1 MRTIKIALVF
11 IALVMGGAATYVW
24 SRWQPCSTV
33 RECYW
38 SWKAFTSNA
47 DPMETRR
54 FIAIH
59 GGFTASTELVAFQ
72 VPISPTANGLILI
85 HRAGR
90 RAAMLAQDGYSYRS
104 PRFSDDGERLVF
116 ARAQAGQA
124 ETELV
129 SCVVSDW
136 RCTTLLRSTSSISSP
151 VDIGGGKVLFA
162 LGYPVVRNGEVTRYR
177 RYDFHIVSPGRQ
189 PSRMTGFDLVGLHA
203 ISVGKDK
210 VYFSAVGGKSQ
221 STAAS
226 CTDAIKCD
234 SSEIFSLDLDR
245 DADAILNPPDK
256 LKPAMLPDGLSVHP
270 AISAD
275 GTRLAFLNT
284 DRKGNPWRYNLKVS
298 GANGD
303 QPQTIAVSGIAFS
316 AAAFVG
322 ETLLVN
328 ELFQDRY
335 RVSIFDRD
343 LNRIDTIEIP
353 TSVEFL
359 NSLHRLGPT
368 VASAK
373 GGF

>member
-1 MRTIKIALVF
+1 MRMIKIVLVLIALV
-11 IALVMGGAATYVW
+11 IGGGAIYVG
-24 SRWQPCSTV
+24 SGWQPCSTV

-38 SWKAFTSNA
+38 SWKAFTSHA
-47 DPMETRR
+47 DPMDTRR

-59 GGFTASTELVAFQ
+59 GGFTASKELVSFQ

-90 RAAMLAQDGYSYRS
+90 RGAMLAEDGYTYRS
-104 PRFSDDGERLVF
+104 PRFSEDGERLVF
-116 ARAQAGQA
+116 LRAQTGQA
-124 ETELV
+124 EQELV

-136 RCTTLLRSTSSISSP
+136 RCTTLLRSTSSITSP

-177 RYDFHIVSPGRQ
+177 RYDLHIVSPGRE
-189 PSRMTGFDLVGLHA
+189 PSRMTGFDLIGLHA

-210 VYFSAVGGKSQ
+210 VYFSAVGGKSE

-226 CTDAIKCD
+226 CTNAIKCD

-245 DADAILNPPDK
+245 EADRILNPPDR
-256 LKPAMLPDGLSVHP
+256 LKPAIMVDGLSIHP

-284 DRKGNPWRYNLKVS
+284 DRKGNPWRYNLKVA

-303 QPQTIAVSGIAFS
+303 PPQTIAASGIAFS

-328 ELFQDRY
+328 ELFKDHY
-335 RVSIFDRD
+335 RVGIFDRG
-343 LNRIDTIEIP
+343 LNRIDTIDVP
-353 TSVEFL
+353 NSVEFL
-359 NSLHRLGPT
+359 NSLYRVGPT
-368 VASAK
+368 AASAK
-373 GGF
+373 GVF

>member
-1 MRTIKIALVF
+1 MRNVKIVLVF
-11 IALVMGGAATYVW
+11 IALVIGGGATYVW
-24 SRWQPCSTV
+24 SNWQPCSTV

-47 DPMETRR
+47 DPMERRR

-59 GGFTASTELVAFQ
+59 GGFTASKELVSFQ

-85 HRAGR
+85 DRTGR
-90 RAAMLAQDGYSYRS
+90 RAAMLAQDGYTYRS

-116 ARAQAGQA
+116 ARGQAGQA

-129 SCVVSDW
+129 SCAVSGW
-136 RCTTLLRSTSSISSP
+136 HCTTFLRSTGSISSP

-162 LGYPVVRNGEVTRYR
+162 LGYPVVRDGEVTRYR
-177 RYDFHIVSPGRQ
+177 RYDFHIVSAGRE
-189 PSRMTGFDLVGLHA
+189 PLRMTEFDLIGLHA

-245 DADAILNPPDK
+245 DADRISNPADK
-256 LKPAMLPDGLSVHP
+256 LKPAIMVEGLSIHP

-284 DRKGNPWRYNLKVS
+284 NRKGNPWRYNLKVS

-303 QPQTIAVSGIAFS
+303 PPRTIAVSGIAFS

-328 ELFQDRY
+328 ELFKDRY
-335 RVSIFDRD
+335 RVSVFDRD
-343 LNRIDTIEIP
+343 LNRIDTIEVP
-353 TSVEFL
+353 NSVEFL
-359 NSLHRLGPT
+359 NSLYRVGPT

>member
-1 MRTIKIALVF
+1 MRTIKIVLVL

-24 SRWQPCSTV
+24 SRWQPCSTA

-47 DPMETRR
+47 DPMEGRLFR
-54 FIAIH
+54 AIN
-59 GGFTASTELVAFQ
+59 GGFTASTELVSFQ
-72 VPISPTANGLILI
+72 VPISPTANGLLLI
-85 HRAGR
+85 HRADR
-90 RAAMLAQDGYSYRS
+90 RAAVLAQDGYSYWA

-116 ARAQAGQA
+116 ARGQAGQA
-124 ETELV
+124 EQELV
-129 SCVVSDW
+129 SCLVSDW
-136 RCTTLLRSTSSISSP
+136 RCTTFLRSTGSISSP

-162 LGYPVVRNGEVTRYR
+162 LGYPVVRDGEVTRYR

-189 PSRMTGFDLVGLHA
+189 PSRMTGFDLIGLHA

-210 VYFSAVGGKSQ
+210 VYFSALGGKSE
-221 STAAS
+221 SKAPS
-226 CTDAIKCD
+226 CTNAIKCD

-245 DADAILNPPDK
+245 DADRILNPPDK
-256 LKPAMLPDGLSVHP
+256 LKPAIMLDGLSVDP

-284 DRKGNPWRYNLKVS
+284 DRKGNPWRYNLKVA
-298 GANGD
+298 GTNGG
-303 QPQTIAVSGIAFS
+303 PPRTIAVNGIAFS

-328 ELFQDRY
+328 ELFKDRY
-335 RVSIFDRD
+335 RVSVFDRD
-343 LNRIDTIEIP
+343 LNRIDTIEVP
-353 TSVEFL
+353 NSVEFL
-359 NSLHRLGPT
+359 NSLHRVGPT

>member
-1 MRTIKIALVF
+1 MRTTKIVLVL

-47 DPMETRR
+47 EPMETRR

-59 GGFTASTELVAFQ
+59 GGFTASTELVSFQ

-85 HRAGR
+85 HRASR
-90 RAAMLAQDGYSYRS
+90 RAAMLAQDGYTYRS

-124 ETELV
+124 EQELV
-129 SCVVSDW
+129 SCVVGDW
-136 RCTTLLRSTSSISSP
+136 HCTTLLRSTGSISSP

-189 PSRMTGFDLVGLHA
+189 PSRMTEFDLFGLHA
-203 ISVGKDK
+203 IGVGKDR
-210 VYFSAVGGKSQ
+210 VYFSAVGGKSE
-221 STAAS
+221 SKAAS

-245 DADAILNPPDK
+245 DGDRILNSPDK
-256 LKPAMLPDGLSVHP
+256 LRPAIMVEGLSVDP

-284 DRKGNPWRYNLKVS
+284 DRNGNPWRYNLKVS

-303 QPQTIAVSGIAFS
+303 PPHTIAVSGIAFS

-328 ELFQDRY
+328 ELFKDRY
-335 RVSIFDRD
+335 RVSVFDRD
-343 LNRIDTIEIP
+343 LNRIDTIDVP
-353 TSVEFL
+353 NSVEFL
-359 NSLHRLGPT
+359 NSLRRVGAT

>member
-1 MRTIKIALVF
+1 MRTIKIVLVF

-24 SRWQPCSTV
+24 SKWQPCSTL

-47 DPMETRR
+47 DPMEGRR
-54 FIAIH
+54 FSAIH
-59 GGFTASTELVAFQ
+59 GGFTASTELVSFQ

-90 RAAMLAQDGYSYRS
+90 RAAMLAQDGYTYWS

-116 ARAQAGQA
+116 ARAQAGHA
-124 ETELV
+124 EQELV

-136 RCTTLLRSTSSISSP
+136 HCTTLLRSTSSISSP

-162 LGYPVVRNGEVTRYR
+162 LGYPVVRNSEVTRYR
-177 RYDFHIVSPGRQ
+177 RYDFHIVSPGGQ
-189 PSRMTGFDLVGLHA
+189 PVRMTEFDFLSLQA
-203 ISVGKDK
+203 ISAGNNKI
-210 VYFSAVGGKSQ
+210 YFQAIGGKSE
-221 STAAS
+221 SKAAA
-226 CTDAIKCD
+226 CADPVKCD
-234 SSEIFSLDLDR
+234 SSEIFSLDREADR
-245 DADAILNPPDK
+245 ILTPPDK
-256 LKPAMLPDGLSVHP
+256 LKPAIMLDGLSIHP

-303 QPQTIAVSGIAFS
+303 PPRTIAVSGIAFS

-328 ELFQDRY
+328 ELFKGRY

-343 LNRIDTIEIP
+343 LNRIDTIDVP
-353 TSVEFL
+353 NSVEFL
-359 NSLHRLGPT
+359 NSLHRFGPT

-373 GGF
+373 GAF

>member
-1 MRTIKIALVF
+1 MRTIKIVLVL

-24 SRWQPCSTV
+24 SGWQPCSTV

-47 DPMETRR
+47 DPMEGRR
-54 FIAIH
+54 FRAIH
-59 GGFTASTELVAFQ
+59 GGFTASTKLVSFQ
-72 VPISPTANGLILI
+72 VPISPTADGLILI
-85 HRAGR
+85 DRAGR
-90 RAAMLAQDGYSYRS
+90 RAAMLAQEGYTYWS
-104 PRFSDDGERLVF
+104 PRLSDDGERLVF
-116 ARAQAGQA
+116 ARRQAGQA
-124 ETELV
+124 EQELV

-136 RCTTLLRSTSSISSP
+136 HCTTFLRSTSSISSP
-151 VDIGGGKVLFA
+151 VDVGGGKVLFA
-162 LGYPVVRNGEVTRYR
+162 LGYPVVRNGEVRRYR

-189 PSRMTGFDLVGLHA
+189 PSRMTEFDLIGLHA
-203 ISVGKDK
+203 ISVGKDR
-210 VYFSAVGGKSQ
+210 VYFSALGGKSET
-221 STAAS
+221 TAAS
-226 CTDAIKCD
+226 CTNAIKCD

-245 DADAILNPPDK
+245 DADRILNPPDK
-256 LKPAMLPDGLSVHP
+256 LKPAMMAGGLSILP
-270 AISAD
+270 ALSAD

-298 GANGD
+298 GASGD
-303 QPQTIAVSGIAFS
+303 PPRTIAVSGIAFS

-328 ELFQDRY
+328 ELFEDRY

-343 LNRIDTIEIP
+343 LNRIDTIDVP
-353 TSVEFL
+353 NSVEFL
-359 NSLHRLGPT
+359 NGLRRVGPT